1 MFPFVAAIFLI
12 VPILEIYLLIQVGTV
27 IGAGW
32 TIALVV
38 LTAVIGVQ
46 LLKMQ
51 GFSTLTRARQ
61 KMDSGELPAQEM
73 LEGMALV
80 VAGALL
86 LTPGFFTDGVGFFL
100 LFPPTRR
107 WLMKELAGRIVLSST
122 VVHTQSTQHSKKS
135 EDVIEDVNYHRED

>member
-1 MFPFVAAIFLI
+1 MFPFIAAIFLI

-32 TIALVV
+32 TIGLVL
-38 LTAVIGVQ
+38 LTAIIGVQ
-46 LLKMQ
+46 LLKVQ

-100 LFPPTRR
+100 LLPPTRR
-107 WLMKELAGRIVLSST
+107 WLMKGLVTRMIMSST
-122 VVHTQSTQHSKKS
+122 VIHTQQSQHGKKS
-135 EDVIEDVNYHRED
+135 DDVIEGVNYHRED